1 MFRPSVLTLQKPF
14 DIPRNHLP
22 PHRTGLA
29 FAELFRDRNAITT
42 GMLGN
47 IHALVRLANDVLRGI
62 AMHWETGDTEAELFR
77 DRNAITTGMLGN
89 IHALVRL
96 ANDVLRGIAMHWE
109 TGDTEAA
116 GRGHVCFQ

>member
-62 AMHWETGDTEAELFR
+62 AMHWETGDTEAARDLVFAHHGIGRQPQTQTFCQNLSLFHARLWHENNELVS
-77 DRNAITTGMLGN
+77 AVT
-89 IHALVRL
+89 
-96 ANDVLRGIAMHWE
+96 
-109 TGDTEAA
+109 
-116 GRGHVCFQ
+116 